1 MSFEEQDM
9 NIELNAA
16 FVIHGKMRDITEL
29 RKVIQEK
36 LGEKGLIYQRIG
48 ASRFVILK
56 QTDLTKDQEAKI
68 MKANQQ

>member
-1 MSFEEQDM
+1 MAFQEEDLD
-9 NIELNAA
+9 IELNAA
-16 FVIHGKMRDITEL
+16 FVIHGKMRYITEL

-56 QTDLTKDQEAKI
+56 QTDLTKEQEAKI
-68 MKANQQ
+68 SKAGP